1 MSGIDF
7 AFGLIVGFAAGAIVA
22 ASWLQRREEE
32 HFAALMEQIRCAG

>member
-7 AFGLIVGFAAGAIVA
+7 TFGLIVGFVAGAIVSTA
-22 ASWLQRREEE
+22 WLQRREEE

>member
-7 AFGLIVGFAAGAIVA
+7 AFGLIIGFAAGALVA
-22 ASWLQRREEE
+22 TVWLQRRQEE

>member
-7 AFGLIVGFAAGAIVA
+7 AFGLIVGFAAGALVA
-22 ASWLQRREEE
+22 AAWLQQREEE

>member
-22 ASWLQRREEE
+22 ASWLQRRHEE
-32 HFAALMEQIRCAG
+32 HFAALIEQIRCAG

>member
-7 AFGLIVGFAAGAIVA
+7 AFGLIVGFTAGDIAATA
-22 ASWLQRREEE
+22 WLQHRHDE

>member
-1 MSGIDF
+1 MSAVDF

-22 ASWLQRREEE
+22 ASWLQRRHEE

>member
-7 AFGLIVGFAAGAIVA
+7 VFGLIVGFAAGALVA
-22 ASWLQRREEE
+22 TAWLQRREEE

>member
-1 MSGIDF
+1 MSGVDF

-22 ASWLQRREEE
+22 TAWLQRRHDE

>member
-7 AFGLIVGFAAGAIVA
+7 AFGLIVGFAAGAIMA
-22 ASWLQRREEE
+22 ASWLQRRHEE

>member
-7 AFGLIVGFAAGAIVA
+7 AFGLIVGFAAGALVA
-22 ASWLQRREEE
+22 TAWLQRRHDE

>member
-22 ASWLQRREEE
+22 ASWLQRCHEE

>member
-7 AFGLIVGFAAGAIVA
+7 AFGLIVGFTAGAIVA
-22 ASWLQRREEE
+22 AAWLQRRQEE

>member
-7 AFGLIVGFAAGAIVA
+7 AFGLVVGFAAGALLA
-22 ASWLQRREEE
+22 TAWLQRRHDE

>member
-22 ASWLQRREEE
+22 TAWLQRRDDE

>member
-7 AFGLIVGFAAGAIVA
+7 AFGLIVGFVAGALVVTA
-22 ASWLQRREEE
+22 WLQRRHDE

>member
-22 ASWLQRREEE
+22 TAWLQRRHDE

>member
-7 AFGLIVGFAAGAIVA
+7 AFGLIVGFAAGALVVTA
-22 ASWLQRREEE
+22 WLQRREEE